1 MSDEE
6 DDKNDTDHSE
16 NSQPEPDAKKLE
28 NLIKRQKCY
37 GDITQNA
44 SEAQLERLLVSKTK
58 AGTIFW
64 NTQYRLDFTTLCV
77 SFEYVLLINVIL
89 SSR

>member
-1 MSDEE
+1 MSDDE
-6 DDKNDTDHSE
+6 DNKDDTDTHSE

-58 AGTIFW
+58 EGTTF
-64 NTQYRLDFTTLCV
+64 
-77 SFEYVLLINVIL
+77 
-89 SSR
+89 